1 MSSYNILFYSNNC
14 KLSQEFLVLM
24 KNEKLDKYFYFICI
38 DDNKI
43 PQIKY
48 TPTLII
54 KGIHTP
60 YVAGDAF
67 VWLSKIKQWK
77 INMTLQKLSS
87 AQQEYLKTINNNLMI
102 NANNNNIISFSKNE
116 MEGMTDLFAYIQEDS
131 AIPHSYF
138 DYNDIG
144 KEYILTPPLENGQY
158 KINSD
163 NKYRLDILKSQEL
176 KSKLE
181 MERKKQDEIFKNHID
196 NFKEQYNK

>member
-1 MSSYNILFYSNNC
+1 MSLYNILFYSNNC

-38 DDNKI
+38 DNNKI

-54 KGIHTP
+54 KGIPTP
-60 YVAGDAF
+60 YVASDAF

-77 INMTLQKLSS
+77 INMMLQKLSS
-87 AQQEYLKTINNNLMI
+87 AQQEYLKTINNNLVT
-102 NANNNNIISFSKNE
+102 NTNNNIISFSKNE
-116 MEGMTDLFAYIQEDS
+116 MEGMTDLFAYIQEDN

-158 KINSD
+158 KINAD
-163 NKYRLDILKSQEL
+163 NKYRLNSSKTQEL
-176 KSKLE
+176 KNKLE
-181 MERKKQDEIFKNHID
+181 SERKKQDEIFKQHID

>member
-1 MSSYNILFYSNNC
+1 MSLYNILFYSNNC

-38 DDNKI
+38 DNNKI

-54 KGIHTP
+54 KGIPTP
-60 YVAGDAF
+60 YVASDAF

-77 INMTLQKLSS
+77 INMMLQKLSS
-87 AQQEYLKTINNNLMI
+87 AQQEYLKTINNNLVT
-102 NANNNNIISFSKNE
+102 NTNNNIISFSKNE
-116 MEGMTDLFAYIQEDS
+116 MEGMTDLFAYIQEDN

-158 KINSD
+158 KINAD
-163 NKYRLDILKSQEL
+163 NKHRLNSSKTQEL
-176 KSKLE
+176 KNKLE
-181 MERKKQDEIFKNHID
+181 FERKKQDEIFKQHID